1 MWPGGFIA
9 SAQVRRTQV
18 EPGRA
23 SYWVRTPIP
32 LVADEKVSAVASAAG
47 LLDIANGMTVRAHP
61 KDIAFPPNIDLT
73 AHFFA
78 EPRGEWLGF
87 DTTVSFGANGLGLT
101 SSVVHDAHGPI
112 GTASQVLT
120 VRPS

>member
-1 MWPGGFIA
+1 MWPGGFIE
-9 SAQVRRTQV
+9 SAQVRRRQV

-23 SYWVRTPIP
+23 SYWVRTPLP
-32 LVADEKVSAVASAAG
+32 LVAGEDISAVAGAAG

-61 KDIAFPPNIDLT
+61 KDIAFPNIDLT

-87 DTTVSFGANGLGLT
+87 DTTVSFGPTGLGLT
-101 SSVVHDAHGPI
+101 SSVIHDVHGPI